1 MEKNMPRKPKKPCS
15 YPGCP
20 ELIEDGSYCKKHQ
33 RDVNRY
39 YEKYRR
45 DPLTKKRYGSKWRK
59 IRNRYIN
66 NNPLCEECLKDGRFT
81 KAEEVHHILPLRRG
95 GNHDESNLMA
105 LCKSCHSKISILVGV
120 MGTQWGKRTQKLGF
134 KEGIN
139 ENLLKAEI
147 FVLTY

>member
-1 MEKNMPRKPKKPCS
+1 MPRKPKKPCS

-39 YEKYRR
+39 YEKYKK

-66 NNPLCEECLKDGRFT
+66 DNPLCEQCLKDGGFT
-81 KAEEVHHILPLRRG
+81 KEQEVHHILPLRCGWNR
-95 GNHDESNLMA
+95 DKSNLMS
-105 LCKSCHSKISILVGV
+105 LCKSCHSRISILVGA
-120 MGTQWGKRTQKLGF
+120 MERSRASEHKNSSSKGALMK
-134 KEGIN
+134 
-139 ENLLKAEI
+139 I
-147 FVLTY
+147 F

>member
-1 MEKNMPRKPKKPCS
+1 MGFFNGGNMPRKPKKPCS

-66 NNPLCEECLKDGRFT
+66 NNPLCEECLKNGRLT
-81 KAEEVHHILPLRRG
+81 KAQEVHHILPLRRG

-105 LCKSCHSKISILVGV
+105 LCKSCHSRIS
-120 MGTQWGKRTQKLGF
+120 
-134 KEGIN
+134 
-139 ENLLKAEI
+139 
-147 FVLTY
+147 VLDGDR